1 MVESVERERLFT
13 GYSGRLFL
21 SVSAG
26 WLFIQLGRQ
35 LIPPLLPSIID
46 DLAITSTQAGFAF
59 TLMWGLYALLQYP
72 SGRLSDRLSRKTL
85 LASGL
90 VLLLVGFLV
99 IQRTASYLVFLL
111 GASVVGLGT
120 GLYPTAARALVS
132 DLFVE
137 RRGQAFGFH
146 TALGD
151 VGNAAAAG
159 LAVAALAVGTW
170 QQAFLPIVVL
180 LGGTLLAVHLW
191 SHEAYVIET
200 VDMRVGATGRRL
212 FGRSRMRR
220 LLIAYGLFAITWQ
233 STTAFLPTFLQ
244 IEKGFSVA
252 FASGGFAL
260 VFTVGALVKPGA
272 GLLGDRFGCATVA
285 AGALLLGI
293 GGLTG
298 MLVAEQTPVIFLGI
312 GVFAA
317 GLMSFPPVMQAF
329 LMDMFPDESKGGD
342 LGAMR
347 TFYIGVGSLGP
358 TYVGYVAGLQ
368 SYTVSFAGLAVC
380 LVLSVGV
387 LGSNEFLY

>member
-1 MVESVERERLFT
+1 MAESAEVERLFT

-21 SVSAG
+21 SISSG
-26 WLFIQLGRQ
+26 WLFIQMGRQ
-35 LIPPLLPSIID
+35 LVPPLLPSIID

-85 LASGL
+85 LTSGL

-99 IQRTASYLVFLL
+99 IQRTASYPVFLV
-111 GASVVGLGT
+111 GVSIVGLGT

-151 VGNAAAAG
+151 AGNAAAAG
-159 LAVAALAVGTW
+159 LAVVALAVATW

-200 VDMRVGATGRRL
+200 IDMKVRATGRRL

-220 LLIAYGLFAITWQ
+220 LLVSYGLFAITWQ

-260 VFTVGALVKPGA
+260 FFTIGAIVKPSA
-272 GLLGDRFGCATVA
+272 GFLGDRFGRATVA
-285 AGALLLGI
+285 AGALLLGV
-293 GGLTG
+293 GGLAG
-298 MLVAEQTPVIFLGI
+298 MLVAERTPVIVLGI

-329 LMDMFPDESKGGD
+329 LMDVFPDETKGGD
-342 LGAMR
+342 LGAIR

-368 SYTVSFAGLAVC
+368 SYTVSFTGLVAC
-380 LVLSVGV
+380 LALSVGV
-387 LGSNEFLY
+387 LASTEFLY